1 MIEILKAIL
10 FGIVEGI
17 TEWIPVSSTGHLILL
32 NEWVKFN
39 LEPEREAAFMEM
51 YDVVIQLGA
60 ILAVVLLS
68 WKVIWPFGIAK
79 KEGEKKTSKKGSEES
94 WKLFGS
100 VIAKKKT
107 IFMWLKIALAC
118 VPGLLYGFLLDDMVE
133 ELTAEYK
140 PYIVAVMLILVG
152 ILFIIIEKKNEDKR
166 PKIKTIPELTWQIAL
181 IIGIS
186 QLVAAAL
193 PGTSRS
199 GATIL
204 VGIMLG
210 LSRSVATKFTFF
222 LAIPTMFGASLIKFI
237 KYMKDGMTMNGSE
250 AAILGVSFFTAFI
263 VSVFTVQF
271 LTIYISKNKGFKPF
285 GIYRIVLGAIVLA
298 YFVIGGLI

>member
-17 TEWIPVSSTGHLILL
+17 TEWLPVSSTGHLILL
-32 NEWVKFN
+32 NEWVKFD
-39 LEPEREAAFMEM
+39 LAPEREAAFMEM

-68 WKVIWPFGIAK
+68 WKVIWPFGIDK
-79 KEGEKKTSKKGSEES
+79 KDESKKAKDDN

-118 VPGLLYGFLLDDMVE
+118 VPGVLYGFLLDDMVE

-152 ILFIIIEKKNEDKR
+152 ILFIIVENKNEDKR
-166 PKIKTIPELTWQIAL
+166 PKIKKIPDLTWQIAL
-181 IIGIS
+181 IIGIA
-186 QLVAAAL
+186 QLIAAAL

-204 VGIMLG
+204 IGIMLG
-210 LSRSVATKFTFF
+210 LSRNVATQFTFF
-222 LAIPTMFGASLIKFI
+222 LAIPTMFGASLIKFL
-237 KYMKDGMTMNGSE
+237 KYMKDGMMLNGSE
-250 AAILGVSFFTAFI
+250 AVILGVSFFTAFI
-263 VSVFTVQF
+263 ISVFTVQF

-285 GIYRIVLGAIVLA
+285 AYYRIVLGAVVLA
-298 YFVIGGLI
+298 YFVIGVMI

>member
-17 TEWIPVSSTGHLILL
+17 TEWLPVSSTGHLILL
-32 NEWVKFN
+32 NEWVKFD
-39 LEPEREAAFMEM
+39 LAPEREAAFMEM

-68 WKVIWPFGIAK
+68 WKVIWPFGIDK
-79 KEGEKKTSKKGSEES
+79 KDESKKTKDDN

-133 ELTAEYK
+133 ELTAPYK

-152 ILFIIIEKKNEDKR
+152 ILFIIVENKNEDKR
-166 PKIKTIPELTWQIAL
+166 PKIKKIPDLTWQIAL
-181 IIGIS
+181 IIGIA
-186 QLVAAAL
+186 QLIAAAL

-204 VGIMLG
+204 IGIMLG
-210 LSRSVATKFTFF
+210 LSRNVATQFTFF
-222 LAIPTMFGASLIKFI
+222 LAIPTMFGASLIKFL
-237 KYMKDGMTMNGSE
+237 KYMKDGMMMNGSE
-250 AAILGVSFFTAFI
+250 AVILGVSFFTAFI
-263 VSVFTVQF
+263 ISVFTVQF

-285 GIYRIVLGAIVLA
+285 AYYRIVLGAVVLA
-298 YFVIGGLI
+298 YFVIGGML